1 MLELMINDEIITI
14 DSARADTMLLPFL
27 REHCELTGTKE
38 GCASG
43 DCGAC
48 TVVMVENDGEQGLM
62 HKNINACITPLY
74 ALHGKQVITVEYL
87 RQPEQLHPVQQ
98 AVVDAHGS
106 QCGFCTPGFVMSM
119 YALSKQPQTI
129 DNPIEYLG
137 GNLCRC
143 TGYGPLIEAA
153 KKIQQHSGDP
163 IAEREPKVSEWIE
176 QVPPL
181 HCAEYIAPQERSQL
195 AKARAQ
201 LPNAPFIA
209 GGTDLSLV
217 VTQQLQDIPALIDVS
232 QVKEL
237 NVIEQNQGYVTIGAA
252 LPLYKVH
259 QVMKSL
265 FPSTHELFDR
275 LGSLAIR
282 HRGTLGGSL
291 AHASPIGDVAPLL
304 ISLNAEVTLDNGTRR
319 RAMAVE
325 DFITDY
331 RQTALAADEWIESI
345 DIPYLTSKD
354 RHAMY
359 KVSKRFEDDIST
371 LTLGILIR
379 PDTSGVIR
387 DCRISA
393 GGIAAKTRRLTELE
407 ALFIGQTL
415 NRALIDQVKQQVACV
430 IQPLSDVR
438 ASAEYRVTT
447 MANLFERFYLEQQ
460 KIDTRVVHYA

>member
-1 MLELMINDEIITI
+1 MLELMINDEIVTV

-27 REHCELTGTKE
+27 REHCDLTGTKE

-48 TVVMVENDGEQGLM
+48 TVVIVESDPQHGLV

-87 RQPEQLHPVQQ
+87 RQPKQLHPVQQ

-119 YALSKQPQTI
+119 YALSKQPDTVE
-129 DNPIEYLG
+129 NPIGYLG

-163 IAEREPKVSEWIE
+163 IAEREPQVSQWIDSVS
-176 QVPPL
+176 QL
-181 HCAEYIAPQERSQL
+181 QASHYIAPQDRLQL

-201 LPNAPFIA
+201 LPDAPFIA
-209 GGTDLSLV
+209 GGTDLSLI

-237 NVIEQNQGYVTIGAA
+237 NTLERNESYLTLGAA
-252 LPLYKVH
+252 VPLYKVH
-259 QVMKSL
+259 QAMKSL
-265 FPSTHELFDR
+265 FPSTDELFDR

-304 ISLNAEVTLDNGTRR
+304 ISLNAEITLDNGQQRR
-319 RAMAVE
+319 SLAVE

-331 RQTALAADEWIESI
+331 RQTALRADEWIESI
-345 DIPYLTSKD
+345 DIPYLSAKD

-359 KVSKRFEDDIST
+359 KISKRFEDDIST

-379 PDTSGVIR
+379 PDTSGTIR
-387 DCRISA
+387 ECRISA
-393 GGIAAKTRRLTELE
+393 GGIAAKTRRLTEIE
-407 ALFIGQTL
+407 SLFIGQRL
-415 NRALIDQVKQQVACV
+415 ERPLIDQVKQQIASV
-430 IQPLSDVR
+430 INPLSDVR
-438 ASAEYRVTT
+438 ASADYRIKT

-460 KIDTRVVHYA
+460 QIETRVVHYA